1 MKRINSILSTVVEDK
16 DSLDNKVKR
25 VENAF
30 KTAHLNAES
39 DLIENNKRKVETL
52 KKLSED
58 KNSMESVLDELL
70 TIFKKQK
77 EIKDSLECLDEME
90 KWLIEEVE

>member
-16 DSLDNKVKR
+16 DSLDNEVKC

-39 DLIENNKRKVETL
+39 DLIENNKSKIETL

-58 KNSMESVLDELL
+58 KS
-70 TIFKKQK
+70 I
-77 EIKDSLECLDEME
+77 IKFD
-90 KWLIEEVE
+90 K

>member
-16 DSLDNKVKR
+16 DSLDNKVKC
-25 VENAF
+25 VENAC

-58 KNSMESVLDELL
+58 KNTMESVLDELL